1 MALGTVATQLSAVD
15 IIVTIHATE
24 LRQPESAAGFVAGLA
39 TFFLVGAFERKLC
52 PLVVEVVRVQTH
64 NVDLSAMMIAM
75 ASDALDRLSISNS
88 SVKPT
93 IGIDVPGDALMTI
106 ETEWCLVVLI
116 EMHVTHIAIGLD
128 SSVSF
133 NELSG
138 HQ

>member
-1 MALGTVATQLSAVD
+1 MTLGTVATQLSAVG
-15 IIVTIHATE
+15 ILVTIHATE
-24 LRQPESAAGFVAGLA
+24 LREPESAVGFVASL
-39 TFFLVGAFERKLC
+39 TTLFLVGAFERKLC
-52 PLVVEVVRVQTH
+52 PLVVEAVGVQTH
-64 NVDLSAMMIAM
+64 NVGLSAMMIAM

-128 SSVSF
+128 FRVGF
-133 NELSG
+133 NELSR